1 MIAYRG
7 NVLLSDEIELTAHLA
22 TLLRME
28 NIGVLLGAGASV
40 GCGGKTMAQLWEDF
54 KASSPSEYQWLCRNK
69 FVDAPMPPAAPM
81 PTPMP
86 QAASMPPVA
95 PQAIPTPPGTPQAA
109 PMPSGLTAPTPPGAP
124 QPATPNVESLLDTL
138 AIALAEWERA
148 GSIEMVEGKKARAA
162 IYRALVRAS
171 FLDESWWNTPE
182 GVAHSEDR
190 LSAHRL
196 LLQRLTSARQ
206 PGQSSPWLFTTN
218 YDLAIEWAA
227 DSIDMNVINGFL
239 GLHSRHF
246 TPQSFDLGF
255 RNVQAKGEAQ
265 FGSYNVYLAKLH
277 GSLTWKEVSGQFYEI
292 QATEAQGEI
301 RSFAKGETD
310 NLAFTVLPSAAK
322 YIQTVGFV
330 LGELFRR
337 YSEFLARP
345 QSALLVSGYGFGD
358 EHINR
363 LLLSALL
370 NPTFQLVVYLPE
382 FSGLEDVSKLPAA
395 AQKLLSLQSPRV
407 TFVGGGGDAYFG
419 SFVEHLPEPSI
430 YNEDLRQLQERLRA
444 LDTAPNPNEG
454 GSS

>member
-1 MIAYRG
+1 
-7 NVLLSDEIELTAHLA
+7 
-22 TLLRME
+22 
-28 NIGVLLGAGASV
+28 
-40 GCGGKTMAQLWEDF
+40 MAQLWEDF

-69 FVDAPMPPAAPM
+69 FIDAPMPPV
-81 PTPMP
+81 T
-86 QAASMPPVA
+86 
-95 PQAIPTPPGTPQAA
+95 PQAIPTPAGTPKAE
-109 PMPSGLTAPTPPGAP
+109 PMPSGLPMPAPTPPGAP
-124 QPATPNVESLLDTL
+124 QPPTPNVESLLDTL

-246 TPQSFDLGF
+246 TPQSFDLGY

-310 NLAFTVLPSAAK
+310 KLAFTVLPSAAK

-345 QSALLVSGYGFGD
+345 QSTLLVSGYGFGD

-370 NPTFQLVVYLPE
+370 YPTFQLVVYLPE

-395 AQKLLSLQSPRV
+395 AQKLLSLQNPRV

-444 LDTAPNPNEG
+444 LHAAANPNAG

>member
-1 MIAYRG
+1 
-7 NVLLSDEIELTAHLA
+7 
-22 TLLRME
+22 
-28 NIGVLLGAGASV
+28 
-40 GCGGKTMAQLWEDF
+40 MAQLWEDF
-54 KASSPSEYQWLCRNK
+54 KTSSPIEYKWLWENK
-69 FVDAPMPPAAPM
+69 YVPEPETPSMLAPVPSTMPGLPPAT
-81 PTPMP
+81 PTKL
-86 QAASMPPVA
+86 
-95 PQAIPTPPGTPQAA
+95 
-109 PMPSGLTAPTPPGAP
+109 PSPK
-124 QPATPNVESLLDTL
+124 TPNVEALLDTL
-138 AIALAEWERA
+138 AISISEWGRSSA
-148 GSIEMVEGKKARAA
+148 DKLKDGKKARSA

-182 GVAHSEDR
+182 GVAHSDGK

-239 GLHSRHF
+239 GLHSRRF

-277 GSLTWKEVSGQFYEI
+277 GSLTWKEVSGQYYEI

-301 RSFAKGETD
+301 RSFVKGDTD
-310 NLAFTVLPSAAK
+310 KLAFTVLPSAAK

-382 FSGLEDVSKLPAA
+382 FSGLKDVSKLPTA

-407 TFVGGGGDAYFG
+407 TFVGGGEDAYFG

-430 YNEDLRQLQERLRA
+430 YNEDLRQLQERLKA
-444 LDTAPNPNEG
+444 LDAATSPSEG

>member
-1 MIAYRG
+1 M
-7 NVLLSDEIELTAHLA
+7 TAHLA

-54 KASSPSEYQWLCRNK
+54 KSSSPSEYQWLCRNK
-69 FVDAPMPPAAPM
+69 FVDAPVPPVMPQTAPV
-81 PTPMP
+81 PPGIP
-86 QAASMPPVA
+86 QAASL
-95 PQAIPTPPGTPQAA
+95 PPGMPKPAPAA
-109 PMPSGLTAPTPPGAP
+109 PGVSQSAP
-124 QPATPNVESLLDTL
+124 PNVESLLDTL

-148 GSIEMVEGKKARAA
+148 GSIEKDEGKKARAA

-239 GLHSRHF
+239 GLHSRRF

-277 GSLTWKEVSGQFYEI
+277 GSLTWKEVSGQYYEI
-292 QATEAQGEI
+292 QATEAQEEI
-301 RSFAKGETD
+301 QTFVKGDTD
-310 NLAFTVLPSAAK
+310 KLAFTVLPSAAK

-382 FSGLEDVSKLPAA
+382 FSGLEDVSKLPTA

-430 YNEDLRQLQERLRA
+430 YNDDLRQLQERLKA
-444 LDTAPNPNEG
+444 LDTATNPNEG